1 MNTLNRRI
9 NEKVKD
15 KFPELNIEIRIN
27 ERNIATV
34 SGECE
39 TWEQLIDVGH
49 FVAEDA
55 KIKNVVSEMTVKGLT
70 ITPQDYASMAKEG
83 RKKGIIQK
91 TDVVIIGAGVI
102 GCGIAR
108 ELSKYDFHCIV
119 VDKENDV
126 SVGASKANNG
136 NIHPGHAVKK

>member
-83 RKKGIIQK
+83 RKKVSFKKQMSSSSVQVLS
-91 TDVVIIGAGVI
+91 VV
-102 GCGIAR
+102 
-108 ELSKYDFHCIV
+108 ELLESYQNMIFIV
-119 VDKENDV
+119 LL
-126 SVGASKANNG
+126 
-136 NIHPGHAVKK
+136 